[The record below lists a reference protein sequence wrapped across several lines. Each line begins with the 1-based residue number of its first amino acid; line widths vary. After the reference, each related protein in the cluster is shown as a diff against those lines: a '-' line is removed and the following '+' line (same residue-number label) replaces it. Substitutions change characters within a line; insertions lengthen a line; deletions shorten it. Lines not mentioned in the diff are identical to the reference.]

1 MDTQLSEVQRVQ
13 RTRDLAAHPPADAGF
28 GRTGRTQ
35 RIKPTLAS
43 ARFAR
48 FRCARLIRRAVG
60 RPEVECFAWDREK
73 TWQCASSVAD
83 ARLREGRNGLV

>member
-1 MDTQLSEVQRVQ
+1 MDTQLSEVQRVR

-43 ARFAR
+43 ALRASASRGSTVAPLGGLSPKATRIDVTIRKEFPYELVHDWPQSRCRF
-48 FRCARLIRRAVG
+48 G
-60 RPEVECFAWDREK
+60 Y
-73 TWQCASSVAD
+73 
-83 ARLREGRNGLV
+83 